1 MKNETANEL
10 NLIGAGTIVEGKLRS
25 PGNLRIDGKII
36 GEVIAAQNIAVGA
49 SGDVD
54 GNISAKNV
62 SIGGKI
68 KGTIVAQEKIVFE
81 SKAVVRGDI
90 RAAKLVIDEG
100 AIFDGK
106 CVMGEAKSMPNV
118 VELKPEARRA
128 EDR

>member
-81 SKAVVRGDI
+81 
-90 RAAKLVIDEG
+90 
-100 AIFDGK
+100 
-106 CVMGEAKSMPNV
+106 
-118 VELKPEARRA
+118 
-128 EDR
+128 